1 MKEKIIKSYVK
12 QLTKDDII
20 KFAKKN
26 DIILT
31 NDELELIYSSI
42 KNDCDHILANPEL
55 ALKNAQKN
63 LNSNT
68 YNKLY
73 ELYTIYYPKLYR

>member
-31 NDELELIYSSI
+31 NDELNLIYQAI
-42 KNDCDHILANPEL
+42 KNDYDNILANPEL
-55 ALKNAQKN
+55 ALKNAKDK

-68 YNKLY
+68 YNKIY
-73 ELYTIYYPKLYR
+73 ELYTIYYPKLYH